1 MSLRLAIYTKA
12 SDMDFTSLQI
22 TIITILW
29 LLYVSTI
36 IGVILT
42 VISENRNPLKAS
54 AWVVIIGFV
63 PILGLLSYILFG
75 QDQRRLH
82 RIHKRVYGR
91 LMRHPLQLGQ
101 TQHLS
106 SQGMATRWGQLVG
119 LLERSA
125 NSPLLAINSY
135 RIYTEGA
142 SMYHDMFR
150 DIASAQHHIHLE
162 AYIFEQGELFDKLI
176 TLLKHKRQEGID
188 VRIIYDYLGSY
199 SVKQSLWREL
209 SHLGIQ
215 CYPYLP
221 VYLALISSTVNY
233 RNHRKVCII
242 DGRIGYLGGMNC
254 ADRYLRGNHLGT
266 WRDTHLRIE
275 GSAVSGLQSA
285 FLLDWYTVSRRVVQS
300 EHFFP
305 PSTSVTSFA
314 TSSPIQIILGGPM
327 DEHQRIEQAFIGM
340 ITRAQKRICIQTP
353 YFLPT
358 DALLTALSMAA
369 LAGVIVELM
378 IPAQGDS
385 KLTSLGTQSYLE
397 AMMRDGVHVYRYEA
411 GFLHSKLMI
420 VDSEVSIIGSANMDF
435 RSLEHNFEI
444 SGIIY
449 DERLSGD
456 LQAYFERDK
465 QASSLLTLEQWQSR
479 NKVKRLAESAMRLF
493 APLL

>member
-1 MSLRLAIYTKA
+1 MS
-12 SDMDFTSLQI
+12 FTSLQI
-22 TIITILW
+22 TFISILW
-29 LLYVSTI
+29 LLYMSTI

-63 PILGLLSYILFG
+63 PVLGLIGYILFG

-82 RIHKRVYGR
+82 RINRRVYRR

-101 TQHLS
+101 AQHLS
-106 SQGMATRWGQLVG
+106 RRGMAIHWSQLVG

-125 NSPLLAINSY
+125 NSPLLAIDSY
-135 RIYTEGA
+135 RIYTDGQT
-142 SMYHDMFR
+142 MYDDMLH
-150 DIASAQHHIHLE
+150 DIATAQHHIHLE
-162 AYIFEQGELFDKLI
+162 AYIFEHGELFDKLI
-176 TLLKHKRQEGID
+176 TLLRQKRSEGVD

-199 SVKQSLWREL
+199 SVKKSLWQEL
-209 SHLGIQ
+209 SLLGIQ

-233 RNHRKVCII
+233 RNHRKVCVI
-242 DGRIGYLGGMNC
+242 DGCIGYLGGMNC
-254 ADRYLRGNHLGT
+254 ADRYLHGNHLGT
-266 WRDTHLRIE
+266 WRDTHLRLE

-285 FLLDWYTVSRRVVQS
+285 FLLDWYTVSRRVIQS
-300 EHFFP
+300 EHFFHT
-305 PSTSVTSFA
+305 STPASSVA

-340 ITRAQKRICIQTP
+340 IARAQKSICIQTP

-369 LAGVIVELM
+369 LSGVKIELM
-378 IPAQGDS
+378 IPARGDS
-385 KLTSLGTQSYLE
+385 KLTSLATQSYLE
-397 AMMRDGVHVYRYEA
+397 AMMRDGVHIYRYEA
-411 GFLHSKLMI
+411 GFLHSKLMVVDGEVAI
-420 VDSEVSIIGSANMDF
+420 VGSANMDF

-449 DERLSGD
+449 DERLSSD
-456 LQAYFERDK
+456 LQACFERDK
-465 QASSLLTLEQWQSR
+465 QASSLLSLEQWQSR
-479 NKVKRLAESAMRLF
+479 SKSTRLAESAMRLF